1 MKRKDGFVLQKVGED
16 TFAVAVTPAAAK
28 VGSMVKLNPTA
39 AYLFDY
45 LASDR
50 TEEDCVDAI
59 TSRYGIDREIAA
71 RDVHAFL
78 AGLKGAGLLA

>member
-1 MKRKDGFVLQKVGED
+1 MKRKDGFVLQKVGDD

-39 AYLFDY
+39 AYLFEY
-45 LASDR
+45 LSEER
-50 TEEDCVDAI
+50 TEEGCVDAI
-59 TSRYGIDREIAA
+59 VTRYGIDRAVAE

-78 AGLKGAGLLA
+78 TGLKEAGLLA